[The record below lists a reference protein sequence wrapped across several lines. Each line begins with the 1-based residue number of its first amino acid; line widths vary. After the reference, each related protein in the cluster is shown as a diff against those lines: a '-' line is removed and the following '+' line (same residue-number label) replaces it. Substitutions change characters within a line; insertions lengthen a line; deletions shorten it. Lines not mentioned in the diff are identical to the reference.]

1 MVLRNSTD
9 LAHRGLKNQVKNKR
23 MNKTAHHFSPKTR
36 MPSSLDVTSKAPS
49 DPRPELL
56 QAKEERFEYVA
67 GLGMGEEV
75 GGVALEGA
83 DLVIGGV
90 DCRVR
95 DSGQQGRQIWERRSG
110 VSEGMA

>member
-36 MPSSLDVTSKAPS
+36 MPSSLDVTSS

-110 VSEGMA
+110 EGMA